1 MMGSDMQLKP
11 LPNSTQE
18 FSVIRETGKMY
29 VDKTDLVWA
38 LANADEDVVFLAR
51 PRRFGKTLLLST
63 LEAYFNG
70 QRHLFEG
77 LKIMSLEKEW
87 KKHEVLRFDLSGCST
102 QRELNS
108 KLNILLSSYEKKYGI
123 TPAEESTNGDRLHV
137 LIETAANG
145 RNVVLLVDEYDYALH
160 HTLFRAEE
168 HEALKETYRNFFAV
182 FKSQSKYIRF
192 IFLAGIT
199 KFTQLSLFSVLN
211 NIKNISFWPKY
222 QSICGITEDEVKSQL
237 RPYVMCLAE
246 GLQLTEDE
254 AYQAIKDYYD
264 GYHFCED
271 GIDIYNPFSLINAL
285 NDLQLKDYWS
295 NSGNTKMLMDA
306 VDRIGWDGTDFN
318 DIYSPKEQIED
329 SDINDHDLPL
339 YLYQSGYLTIK
350 GATKRDYILG
360 LPNKEVKIKNA

>member
-1 MMGSDMQLKP
+1 M
-11 LPNSTQE
+11 
-18 FSVIRETGKMY
+18 
-29 VDKTDLVWA
+29 
-38 LANADEDVVFLAR
+38 
-51 PRRFGKTLLLST
+51 
-63 LEAYFNG
+63 
-70 QRHLFEG
+70 
-77 LKIMSLEKEW
+77 
-87 KKHEVLRFDLSGCST
+87 
-102 QRELNS
+102 
-108 KLNILLSSYEKKYGI
+108 
-123 TPAEESTNGDRLHV
+123 TPAEEATNGDRLHV